1 MCRSWSLGGYCIWG
15 VEGITNMKDLYL
27 LLACYGSIDRS
38 YFKIAFGDTKLMFGI
53 EIEI

>member
-1 MCRSWSLGGYCIWG
+1 MYVGAGVSEVIAYG

-38 YFKIAFGDTKLMFGI
+38 YFKIASGNTKLMF
-53 EIEI
+53 